1 MGDKKAWKD
10 LEKHLYNSKVDEY
23 GNVEKET
30 SINQLSMSTINPNW
44 TPPVQLGKKV
54 HTGYFQ

>member
-23 GNVEKET
+23 GNVKKET
-30 SINQLSMSTINPNW
+30 SINPNW
-44 TPPVQLGKKV
+44 TPPVQLEKKV

>member
-1 MGDKKAWKD
+1 MGDKKVWKD

-23 GNVEKET
+23 GNLQKET
-30 SINQLSMSTINPNW
+30 SINPNW
-44 TPPVQLGKKV
+44 NPPVHLGKKV